1 LDFIEF
7 MRTNFAHVSEQEFC
21 QTVVGWS
28 EEEEEEDEPGYR
40 YE

>member
-7 MRTNFAHVSEQEFC
+7 MRTNFAHVSEQEFR
-21 QTVVGWS
+21 QTVVGQS
-28 EEEEEEDEPGYR
+28 EEEEEEDKPGYR